1 MGKTRRNKVKSYK
14 LNKKTNNLFKKV
26 KGTTELAVPV
36 VKKGL
41 KTVGST
47 VKTVAIKSAPTINKG
62 LEGIYGTLATGFN
75 MGVKGLS
82 KMSKKNKTKKN
93 KTKRRK

>member
-1 MGKTRRNKVKSYK
+1 MRKTRRNKSRTSKSRT
-14 LNKKTNNLFKKV
+14 NKSKTNNLFKKV
-26 KGTTELAVPV
+26 KGTSQLAVPV
-36 VKKGL
+36 VKSAIPAVKKGL

-75 MGVKGLS
+75 MGIK
-82 KMSKKNKTKKN
+82 KM
-93 KTKRRK
+93 TKRKGKK

>member
-1 MGKTRRNKVKSYK
+1 MGKTRRNKKKS
-14 LNKKTNNLFKKV
+14 NKKINNLFKNV
-26 KGTTELAVPV
+26 KGTSKLAVPV
-36 VKKGL
+36 IKKGL

-75 MGVKGLS
+75 MGLKGVS
-82 KMSKKNKTKKN
+82 KM
-93 KTKRRK
+93 TKRNKK

>member
-1 MGKTRRNKVKSYK
+1 MGKTRRNNKK
-14 LNKKTNNLFKKV
+14 LKKTKTNNLFKEI
-26 KGTTELAVPV
+26 KGTSQLAVPV

-75 MGVKGLS
+75 MGLEGVS
-82 KMSKKNKTKKN
+82 KM
-93 KTKRRK
+93 TKRNKSKRNKSKRNK